1 MTDSGLGAALAIAS
15 RLVLGAVFLF
25 SASRKKYKGDEFVAA
40 LKAFG
45 LPAPRLSA
53 ALLTLMEIV
62 LALSLFAWRD
72 EPWPSVAA
80 IVVLLAFTVAVAA
93 NLRRGRAV
101 PCPCFGASERP
112 VSGATMVRNGWL
124 AALGVLG
131 TGSSGGAGG
140 GDVAWICAVVGGITA
155 AVITRTR

>member
-1 MTDSGLGAALAIAS
+1 MTESGVGAALAIAP
-15 RLVLGAVFLF
+15 RVVLGVVFLF
-25 SASRKKYKGDEFVAA
+25 SASRKKYTGTEFVAA
-40 LKAFG
+40 MKAFG

-53 ALLTLMEIV
+53 AVLTLVEVV
-62 LALSLFAWRD
+62 LALSLFAWHD

-80 IVVLLAFTVAVAA
+80 IVVLGAFTVAVGD

-112 VSGATMVRNGWL
+112 VSGSTMVRNGWL

-131 TGSSGGAGG
+131 TGSSGGADGAQI
-140 GDVAWICAVVGGITA
+140 AWLCAVLGGITA
-155 AVITRTR
+155 VVIMRTR